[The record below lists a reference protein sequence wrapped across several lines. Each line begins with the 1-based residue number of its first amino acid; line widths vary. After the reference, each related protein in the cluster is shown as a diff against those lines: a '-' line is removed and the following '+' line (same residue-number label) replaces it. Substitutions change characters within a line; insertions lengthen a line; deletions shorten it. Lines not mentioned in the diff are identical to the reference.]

1 MKNKLVLII
10 YILLSNACLSQVL
23 SLSYSSKN
31 EPEKSITDSLT
42 LNSKTFNTFNNL
54 KKYNDSTISNLK
66 KSGFLNLLARPLIKT
81 SDSSFNQSLSL
92 GKRYRTV
99 RIEATS
105 ESKEIDSLLEITLS
119 RKRNKNY
126 STPSLLENRIKEI
139 YSYLINKGYTFT
151 TIKTSNIAMNTSDT
165 ITVHL
170 NIKNKEKRYIDHIKI
185 KGYDTFPKRYTQNLI
200 KKRYLINE
208 KNLKKIKG
216 TFEKLPFIEII
227 KESELLFKKDSTT
240 LYVYLKKKN
249 NNALDG
255 LIGFNNTEGTKLEI
269 NGYLDLQLNNNFNN
283 AEQIHLIYR
292 GDDQDQTQLDVNLD
306 LPYLFKSKIGL
317 SANLNLLRRDSTY
330 QNSTFGSGLFYSFNP
345 QVKTGLSYKT
355 TNSTTEANGTN
366 SKNFKSQ
373 NLKLDFNYDLFSNDE
388 LMIYESRAKLEIITG
403 NRVTTDRNSQQLRL
417 NAIAEHNLQIDQ
429 NNSINIRGTLNLLD
443 SDDIIFNEL
452 YQVGGINSIRG
463 FNQNSIDTSFFTAIN
478 TEYRYRISRGIYLHS
493 IIDYGIF
500 EDFLS
505 KKTENIYGIGVG
517 TAILTQ
523 SGILRISFAN
533 GSFSGANLDFS
544 STVAHIN
551 LKIRF

>member
-10 YILLSNACLSQVL
+10 YILLSNTCVSQVL

-31 EPEKSITDSLT
+31 ESDKSVMDSLT
-42 LNSKTFNTFNNL
+42 LNNSTFDSFNNL
-54 KKYNDSTISNLK
+54 KKYNDSTISNLN

-81 SDSSFNQSLSL
+81 SDSSFNQSISL
-92 GKRYRTV
+92 GKKYRTV

-105 ESKEIDSLLEITLS
+105 ESKEVDSLIEITLS

-126 STPSLLENRIKEI
+126 STPSLLENRINEI
-139 YSYLINKGYTFT
+139 HSYLTNKGYTFT
-151 TIKTSNIAMNTSDT
+151 TIKTSNLTMNTSDT
-165 ITVHL
+165 ITVQL
-170 NIKNKEKRYIDHIKI
+170 NVKNEEKRFIDNIKI
-185 KGYDTFPKRYTQNLI
+185 KGYDKFPKRYTQSLI

-208 KNLKKIKG
+208 QNLKKIKG
-216 TFEKLPFIEII
+216 TFKKLPFIEIF

-240 LYVYLKKKN
+240 LYIYLKKKN
-249 NNALDG
+249 NNILDG

-283 AEQIHLIYR
+283 GEQIHLIYR
-292 GDDQDQTQLDVNLD
+292 GDDRDQTQLDVNAE

-330 QNSTFGSGLFYSFNP
+330 QNTTFSSGLFYSFNP
-345 QVKTGLSYKT
+345 QIKSGLSYKT
-355 TNSTTEANGTN
+355 TNSTTETNSTN

-388 LMIYESRAKLEIITG
+388 LIIYDTRAQIEIITG
-403 NRVTTDRNSQQLRL
+403 NRATTDQNSQQLRL
-417 NAIAEHNLQIDQ
+417 NAIAEHNLQI
-429 NNSINIRGTLNLLD
+429 NPKNSINVKGTLKLLN
-443 SDDIIFNEL
+443 SDNIIFNEL

-463 FNQNSIDTSFFTAIN
+463 FNQNSIDTSFFTALN